1 MLWDRTVRGTKPI
14 GHAHETALIL
24 NGGAALLRFFLRTT
38 LQRSVNPL
46 AAHACMSHLG
56 SEKGSERA
64 QGGTGRRGRAR
75 GKAVAYQRG
84 DAMRQTG
91 SLILRA
97 DT

>member
-24 NGGAALLRFFLRTT
+24 YGGAALLRFFLRST
-38 LQRSVNPL
+38 LQRTVNPL

-64 QGGTGRRGRAR
+64 RGNGAK
-75 GKAVAYQRG
+75 GKSKRQAVAYQRG
-84 DAMRQTG
+84 DTMRQTG